1 MAPIPEEYLDQF
13 RNYLNDFTPV
23 GDGPFQKLAD
33 LLRLE
38 TVSKGDY
45 LLREGQISRN
55 LYFVCRGVIT
65 SQYITDDGGTHI
77 KNFFLEGNF
86 AASTVSSLLFVPSA
100 FGLQALEDSV
110 VLAMDFRNY
119 RQAILE
125 SEALKTFYIN
135 YLEKNWVIENE
146 RKQIA
151 FATQTARERYLT
163 FLEEYPDLEERIP
176 QLHIASYL
184 GVTPT
189 QLSRIRKN
197 L

>member
-1 MAPIPEEYLDQF
+1 MVVIPEKYLDQF
-13 RNYLNDFTPV
+13 RNYINDFTPV
-23 GDGPFQKLAD
+23 GEGPFREIAD

-38 TVSKGDY
+38 KVSKGDY
-45 LLREGQISRN
+45 LLREGQISRDI
-55 LYFVCRGVIT
+55 YFVCKGVIT

-86 AASTVSSLLFVPSA
+86 AASTVSSLLFTPSA

-110 VLAMDFRNY
+110 VLAMDYRNY
-119 RQAILE
+119 RQIILE
-125 SEALKTFYIN
+125 SETLKTFYIS

-163 FLEEYPDLEERIP
+163 FLKEYPNLEERVS